1 MKTKF
6 HEPLKKTNTIVSK
19 VAINGFG
26 RIGRMTLRA
35 LLNKKGVEV
44 VAVNDLTDRQLLAHL
59 FKYDTSHGKFAG
71 TVELQDQY
79 FVVNDQQILLL
90 SERAPEKLPW
100 KDLQIDVVIE
110 STGRF
115 TQKEGAQLH
124 ITAGAKKVLITA
136 PATGNVKTIVMGVNN
151 HQITEED
158 EILST
163 ASCTTNCI
171 APVLYLLDKEYGIES
186 GFMSTVHAFTMDQ
199 MLQDGPH
206 KDFRRA
212 RAATQ
217 SIIPTTTGA
226 AKAIGDVLPGLKGK
240 MDGFSY
246 RVPVIDGSIADM
258 SLNLLKHASAG
269 EINEF
274 LKHHASTTLAGILEY
289 TEEPFVSADILGN
302 THSSIVD
309 GTLTRSI
316 DKLVKIVSWYDN
328 EVGISNRLAEL
339 TVELAGKVGS
349 LLEA

>member
-1 MKTKF
+1 
-6 HEPLKKTNTIVSK
+6 I
-19 VAINGFG
+19 
-26 RIGRMTLRA
+26 
-35 LLNKKGVEV
+35 
-44 VAVNDLTDRQLLAHL
+44 NDLTDAKLLTHL
-59 FKYDTSHGKFAG
+59 FKFDSSHGKFPG
-71 TVELQDQY
+71 TVEQQDQY
-79 FVVNDQQILLL
+79 IIINDQKILLL
-90 SERAPEKLPW
+90 NERAPEKLLW
-100 KDLQIDVVIE
+100 ANLQVDVVIE

-115 TQKEGAQLH
+115 TQKEQAQLH

-136 PATGNVKTIVMGVNN
+136 PATGNVKTIVVGVNN
-151 HQITEED
+151 DQITDAD
-158 EILST
+158 EILSV

-171 APVLYLLDKEYGIES
+171 APVLYLIDKEYGIET

-226 AKAIGDVLPGLKGK
+226 AKAIGEVLPNLKGK

-258 SLNLLKHASAG
+258 SLNLVKKASAND
-269 EINEF
+269 INEL
-274 LKHHASTTLAGILEY
+274 LKHHAATSLNGVLEY

-339 TVELAGKVGS
+339 TVELAGQINNLVV
-349 LLEA
+349 A

>member
-1 MKTKF
+1 M
-6 HEPLKKTNTIVSK
+6 K

-35 LLNKKGVEV
+35 LLDKKDVEV
-44 VAVNDLTDRQLLAHL
+44 VAINDLSEIPLLTHL
-59 FKYDTSHGKFAG
+59 FKYDTSHGKFPG
-71 TVELQDQY
+71 TVAPDNHSIIVNGRKIQFLQ
-79 FVVNDQQILLL
+79 
-90 SERAPEKLPW
+90 ERAPEKLPW
-100 KDLQIDVVIE
+100 KDLQVDVVIE

-115 TQKEGAQLH
+115 TQRDLAQLH
-124 ITAGAKKVLITA
+124 ITAGARKVLITA
-136 PATGNVKTIVMGVNN
+136 PATGNVKTIVIGVNN
-151 HQITEED
+151 DQVTATD

-171 APVLYLLDKEYGIES
+171 APLLYLLDKEYGIES
-186 GFMSTVHAFTMDQ
+186 GFMSTIHAFTMDQ

-206 KDFRRA
+206 RDFRRA

-226 AKAIGDVLPGLKGK
+226 AKAIGDVLPALKGK

-258 SLNLLKHASAG
+258 SLNLVKQASAK
-269 EINEF
+269 EINELF
-274 LKHHASTTLAGILEY
+274 KHHAATSLKGILEY
-289 TEEPFVSADILGN
+289 TEEPLVSADILGN

-309 GTLTRSI
+309 GTLTRTI
-316 DKLVKIVSWYDN
+316 GHLVKVVSWYDN

-339 TVELAGKVGS
+339 TAELARKVK
-349 LLEA
+349 

>member
-1 MKTKF
+1 M
-6 HEPLKKTNTIVSK
+6 K

-35 LLNKKGVEV
+35 LLNKKEVEV
-44 VAVNDLTDRQLLAHL
+44 VAINDLTDIKLLTHL
-59 FKYDTSHGKFAG
+59 FKYDSTHGKFSG
-71 TVELQDQY
+71 TVEQQEQHII
-79 FVVNDQQILLL
+79 VNGKKILLL
-90 SERAPEKLPW
+90 NERAPEKLPW
-100 KDLQIDVVIE
+100 KDLQVDVVIE

-115 TQKEGAQLH
+115 TQKELAQLH

-136 PATGNVKTIVMGVNN
+136 PATGNVKTIVVGVNN
-151 HQITEED
+151 DQITDAD

-171 APVLYLLDKEYGIES
+171 APILYLIDKEYGIES
-186 GFMSTVHAFTMDQ
+186 GFMSTIHAFTMDQ

-226 AKAIGDVLPGLKGK
+226 AKAIGEVLPELKGK

-258 SLNLLKHASAG
+258 SLNLVKRASAKD
-269 EINEF
+269 INEL
-274 LKHHASTTLAGILEY
+274 LKHHASTSLNGVLEY

-302 THSSIVD
+302 THSSIID

-328 EVGISNRLAEL
+328 EVGISNRLADL
-339 TVELAGKVGS
+339 TVELAGKVNK
-349 LLEA
+349 LVEA